1 VCPIW
6 NMLVKHSC
14 AQDPRGDDGSVVE
27 PLSGTL
33 GDLRTGVWAVVCRLK
48 ALPEPSATE
57 LDLWVPTACRLGL
70 LFVLSKKKYKK
81 QKTHSCVYVC
91 VGFGFIRKLSC

>member
-1 VCPIW
+1 
-6 NMLVKHSC
+6 MLFKHGC

-33 GDLRTGVWAVVCRLK
+33 GDLRTGVWASNLLVCRLK

-57 LDLWVPTACRLGL
+57 LDLWL
-70 LFVLSKKKYKK
+70 LVGWVCCLCFQKNKNKTKDKKH
-81 QKTHSCVYVC
+81 TVVVYVYAC
-91 VGFGFIRKLSC
+91 FGFICKLSC